1 MVNYA
6 FYRMKTREK
15 IEGLIRLAIEFDEGG
30 EFTSDDIK
38 RVTGLSIDVAQKF
51 SKVLENDGVIEKT
64 RRRGCSP
71 GFFYRFSM
79 DDDELDGYI
88 NAIREHKKN
97 STFLTDTIQTI
108 YRDVDYFTSYDV
120 SDRFGVCLDSVQK
133 ALNKLITHRVL
144 NSWRHFVGGGI
155 KGGGSSNSFYSFKL
169 SKDDIAEAYLSTTDV
184 TEFDP
189 VPPSEITVRPQLQG
203 DEFRTYLKFYRQRQR
218 ERPGRTDGYVPQE
231 YKSKN

>member
-1 MVNYA
+1 MVNCA

-15 IEGLIRLAIEFDEGG
+15 IEGLIQLAIECDEGG
-30 EFTSDDIK
+30 EFTSDDVA
-38 RVTGLSIDVAQKF
+38 RVTGLSLDSAQSF

-97 STFLTDTIQTI
+97 STFLTDTIQTT
-108 YRDVDYFTSYDV
+108 YRNVDYFTVYDV
-120 SDRFGVCLDSVQK
+120 ANRFDVCLDYVRQ
-133 ALNKLITHRVL
+133 ALNKLITRRTL
-144 NSWRHFVGGGI
+144 NSWRYFTGG
-155 KGGGSSNSFYSFKL
+155 KSSNALYSFKL
-169 SKDDIAEAYLSTTDV
+169 SSEDIAEAYISATEF
-184 TEFDP
+184 EFDP
-189 VPPSEITVRPQLQG
+189 VPPSEITTRPQLQG

-218 ERPGRTDGYVPQE
+218 ELPGRTDGYVPQE

>member
-15 IEGLIRLAIEFDEGG
+15 IEGLIRLAIECDEGG
-30 EFTSDDIK
+30 EFISDDIK
-38 RVTGLSIDVAQKF
+38 RVSGLSIDVAQKF
-51 SKVLENDGVIEKT
+51 SKVLEDDGVTEKT

-71 GFFYRFSM
+71 GFFYRFAM
-79 DDDELDGYI
+79 DDDELDAYI
-88 NAIREHKKN
+88 NAIRDHKKN

-144 NSWRHFVGGGI
+144 NSWRRFGYGLT
-155 KGGGSSNSFYSFKL
+155 SNSLYSFKL
-169 SKDDIAEAYLSTTDV
+169 TSEEIADIYLS
-184 TEFDP
+184 ENEADP
-189 VPPSEITVRPQLQG
+189 VPPSEITTRPQLQG

-218 ERPGRTDGYVPQE
+218 ELPGRTDGYVPQE

>member
-15 IEGLIRLAIEFDEGG
+15 IEGIIRLAVEFDEGG
-30 EFTSDDIK
+30 EFISDDLK
-38 RVTGLSIDVAQKF
+38 RVSGLSLDLAQKF
-51 SKVLENDGVIEKT
+51 SKVLEDDGVIEKT

-71 GFFYRFSM
+71 GFFYRFTM

-88 NAIREHKKN
+88 NAIREHKKQ
-97 STFLTDTIQTI
+97 STFLTDTIQAI

-120 SDRFGVCLDSVQK
+120 ANRFDVCLDSAQK
-133 ALNKLITHRVL
+133 ALNKLIIRRVL
-144 NSWRHFVGGGI
+144 NSWRHFG
-155 KGGGSSNSFYSFKL
+155 GGGSSNSFYSFKL
-169 SKDDIAEAYLSTTDV
+169 TSEEIADIYLS
-184 TEFDP
+184 ENEADP
-189 VPPSEITVRPQLQG
+189 VPQSEITTRPQLQG

-218 ERPGRTDGYVPQE
+218 ELPGRTDGYVPQE